1 MWDGFGGDDEGVC
14 VVRLK
19 VCVWEQFVAVCVSVY
34 EWKSEKESESVRDR
48 GRTCDVCR
56 RVWFVCACVFSHD
69 PKRVFYLRGS

>member
-34 EWKSEKESESVRDR
+34 EWKSEKESESVRD
-48 GRTCDVCR
+48 
-56 RVWFVCACVFSHD
+56 
-69 PKRVFYLRGS
+69 